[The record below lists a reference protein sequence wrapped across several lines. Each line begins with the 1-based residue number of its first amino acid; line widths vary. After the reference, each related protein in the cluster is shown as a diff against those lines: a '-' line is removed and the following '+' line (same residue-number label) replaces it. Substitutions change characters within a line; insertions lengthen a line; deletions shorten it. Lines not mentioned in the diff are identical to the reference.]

1 MAWYGKFVE
10 PAISKREATRY
21 RAIVNQIWQ
30 ISVPKEFERLYSP
43 TEKQSTRRCTEK
55 PDASVLL

>member
-30 ISVPKEFERLYSP
+30 ISVPKEFERLIHHGDA
-43 TEKQSTRRCTEK
+43 RRNLM
-55 PDASVLL
+55 PLYY